1 MKKLF
6 LLAAFSVLFISTSII
21 AQQKRVITLNEA
33 IELALENNYQ
43 LKQAEN
49 NLDLAEYRITSEKA
63 DFLPGISSS
72 AGYSTQTGQQ
82 FVQET
87 LSFTDITSSGGNA
100 RLSASLPI
108 FNGFNNILTL
118 RSSEANK
125 NSSEENL
132 KRAKENII
140 FETATRF
147 LTVLLNKQH
156 TILFLHEND

>member
-63 DFLPGISSS
+63 DFLPGISS
-72 AGYSTQTGQQ
+72 
-82 FVQET
+82 
-87 LSFTDITSSGGNA
+87 
-100 RLSASLPI
+100 
-108 FNGFNNILTL
+108 
-118 RSSEANK
+118 
-125 NSSEENL
+125 
-132 KRAKENII
+132 
-140 FETATRF
+140 
-147 LTVLLNKQH
+147 
-156 TILFLHEND
+156 